1 MATVA
6 FRPVEFQAV
15 NYDQDIQQS
24 EVGHPPHS

>member
-1 MATVA
+1 MAIDA

-15 NYDQDIQQS
+15 NYDQGIQRS